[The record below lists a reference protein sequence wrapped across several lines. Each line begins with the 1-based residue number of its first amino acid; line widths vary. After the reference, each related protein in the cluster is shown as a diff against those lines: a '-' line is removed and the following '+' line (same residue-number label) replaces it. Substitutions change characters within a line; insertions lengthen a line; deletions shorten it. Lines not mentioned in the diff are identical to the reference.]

1 MRNVVDNLFEMLKKS
16 FKILLLKINLH
27 VNLLLDIMSIVVFYQ
42 HDYWKVEGFKH
53 KHVKVGNKSQLCSSW
68 WL

>member
-42 HDYWKVEGFKH
+42 HDY
-53 KHVKVGNKSQLCSSW
+53 
-68 WL
+68 